1 VKDLSNGSLNNNS
14 SREVAFFILNE
25 YFRTKKPLKNIIN
38 KKFSIFKPSSRDKR
52 FISNIIK
59 GTIRYLLKIDFC
71 IDLFSNKPTGRM
83 DYSVLNILRM
93 GVYQLAYMDRVPSY
107 SVVNESVE
115 ITKKNLSNP
124 SSKFINALLRK
135 ISSIDSIKLF
145 INNKINELVEDYLK
159 KISIKYSYPY
169 WIVKYWTENYGS
181 KKTEKICL
189 ALNKEP
195 SFFIRINRL
204 KNLKKDLIKKL
215 LDKKGINLKT
225 DKLTDEFINYTEKE
239 KNLFED
245 VIVTDS
251 VQNIENIDFYKE
263 GTFTIQDLSSQIAV
277 KYFVRPKK
285 GEIILDLCSA
295 PGGKTTYMAELM
307 GNEGKIVSVDIN
319 GKKQKLLDD
328 NIRRLGINNVII
340 LIADAS
346 KPDYLETGS
355 CNLGD
360 YGSKDYIESFDKIF
374 IDSPCSAF
382 GTISKN
388 PDVKYNKKLE
398 DLHHLA
404 DKSYNILIN
413 CHKYLKTGGMIIFY
427 TCTISHLEN
436 QKTIEKFL
444 KKFGSKYKLEK
455 LKIFNKIKP
464 ISTYNKADIDLR
476 EKDYF
481 EIMPYYFNSEAGF
494 ICKLIKY

>member
-1 VKDLSNGSLNNNS
+1 VKDLNSGSLSNNS
-14 SREVAFFILNE
+14 PREVAFFILNE
-25 YFRTKKPLKNIIN
+25 YLRTKNPLKNIIN
-38 KKFSIFKPSSRDKR
+38 NKFLIFKPSSRDKR
-52 FISNIIK
+52 FMSKIIK

-71 IDLFSNKPTGRM
+71 IDLFSSKPTERM

-115 ITKKNLSNP
+115 IAKKNTSNP

-145 INNKINELVEDYLK
+145 IDNKINELIKDNLK

-204 KNLKKDLIKKL
+204 KNLKKDLIKKFSGI
-215 LDKKGINLKT
+215 KGINLRT
-225 DKLTDEFINYTEKE
+225 GKLTDEFINYAEKE
-239 KNLFED
+239 KSLFED
-245 VIVTDS
+245 VIVADS
-251 VQNIENIDFYKE
+251 VQNIENTDFYKE
-263 GTFTIQDLSSQIAV
+263 GVITIQDLSSQIAV

-285 GEIILDLCSA
+285 GEKILDLCSA

-307 GNEGKIVSVDIN
+307 GNEGEIVSVDIN
-319 GKKQKLLDD
+319 SKKQKLLDA
-328 NIRRLGINNVII
+328 NLKRLGINNVMT
-340 LIADAS
+340 LIADVS
-346 KPDYLETGS
+346 KPDYLEMRS
-355 CNLGD
+355 CNLKD
-360 YGSKDYIESFDKIF
+360 YRPKDYIESFDKIF

-398 DLHHLA
+398 DLHRLA
-404 DKSYNILIN
+404 DNSYNILIN
-413 CHKYLKTGGMIIFY
+413 CCKYLKTGGMIIFY

-436 QKTIEKFL
+436 QRTIEKFL

-455 LKIFNKIKP
+455 LKNFNKIKP
-464 ISTYNKADIDLR
+464 ISTYNKANIDLG

-481 EIMPYYFNSEAGF
+481 ETMPYYFNSEAGF